1 MTKEKCSM
9 YEIKKFD
16 VLSTARITAFVI
28 TAVYLVAA
36 TSLVI
41 ILFITNDYATRH
53 FFEPEFDDFTFVSVL
68 GIAIIVGI
76 VGFGAGA
83 AGSAVYNKIAGKFSG
98 VKMDIE
104 MIDDESYVQPQMD
117 NTPKPPQ
124 QS

>member
-1 MTKEKCSM
+1 M